1 MMISSVVKRYQEGF
15 TMFLFITLAN
25 VLTPYEFPVNDKPEF
40 VKPMFI
46 ITLPMDQSID
56 FPQIEKPKFESLML
70 QRSLVVQL
78 P

>member
-1 MMISSVVKRYQEGF
+1 MISSVVKSHQEGF

-25 VLTPYEFPVNDKPEF
+25 VLAPYEFPANDNPEF
-40 VKPMFI
+40 VKPMLI
-46 ITLPMDQSID
+46 IALPMDQSID

-70 QRSLVVQL
+70 QRSLVVQS

>member
-15 TMFLFITLAN
+15 TMFLFIPLAN
-25 VLTPYEFPVNDKPEF
+25 KLAPYEFPVNDNPEF
-40 VKPMFI
+40 VKPMLI
-46 ITLPMDQSID
+46 ITSPMNQSID